1 VESVGAADE
10 AVLAE
15 ALLKNQK
22 KLLKSKIM

>member
-15 ALLKNQK
+15 ALFKNQK
-22 KLLKSKIM
+22 KLLKSKKM